1 MTSRKETWEPK
12 SAPAADPEQA
22 LSDDLP
28 FPPVSTP
35 AIAASGDASTSTD
48 CEELSFDEIFGVF
61 LDLELDDVF
70 RTKRF
75 SLREACPDVLEFMK
89 SQVRFPVSQRKL
101 MAEVFEEVIERPVR
115 VRDNEE
121 FYEAFLD
128 IVEDD
133 PGQIATFLM
142 AAAPAFRKK
151 TPPRGKFF
159 PALSQEFAPVK
170 LSVKTYHNTDAI
182 LESFDRDGVSGLSTS
197 DLTGIFFTYGLLCG
211 LERFE
216 AIDAYLDEIEWEQPG
231 EANGATADST
241 DPEDEIQAGRTDVS
255 EPVRASE
262 NVQFGIER
270 ERIALAEELSQIADG
285 IRGSPDTYLIDEARS
300 TVERLQDWQERYKTG
315 VIAREF
321 CARLK
326 AVLGIDVVIPDTASK
341 RLKEIEEL
349 VGEAESLVARR
360 EAALKQT
367 AEIKVRVN
375 AALEADDW
383 AAVENGT
390 TEVLGLND
398 QIGKSDV
405 AIAAVK
411 EKIRKWLEAAACSLT
426 DENAGPEGQPPG
438 EEVPEDDGAPARAGI
453 DVPGNRADEPTE
465 AETETDCDEHEEELE
480 PEDPAQTDGEQIA
493 QVDVSRG
500 KKRGIRPSSAPDD
513 THDPAMKEVFA
524 GLLYGNHLAVAAR
537 LARAL
542 DRTDQVPALPTRS
555 IELAAGSRIPFESY
569 DPSTLA
575 FQAEI
580 IPAEQDAADDPNA
593 NAILFGALLRPAIL
607 QPSTIARETLGR
619 LSLGPFGASVGDL
632 AQAIATLDFSF
643 HPSVDDLARLSGRSG
658 TARRPRVER
667 ALIEWADTTIMRQG
681 PCQPSTA
688 LIHKLAKPNGEF
700 GTVVNAI
707 RAGQTK
713 RAERSA
719 RDVISRFETPELIN
733 ARIAEINPRI
743 GTQSKGRFR
752 TNTMTYIY
760 RRISE
765 GRNLLI
771 RWVDS
776 VDEERRKVTDDAS
789 TQKRIVL
796 QLDSRAR
803 KTVTNL
809 KSLARTGDIL
819 QSATC
824 AWVLGQVEEFRSLLK
839 GQLPETW
846 VDMEAARSDELD
858 LLPLRSA
865 HVAEHNESVAG
876 DAAVIDYLFH
886 QSVPTVEKAIAR
898 HGENGAFRVAARLL
912 SRVGETDA
920 KEALVKQI
928 TKSRTEQIDHTLDRI
943 TEQVRALRDVGKF
956 DLRRPEQI
964 QREVS
969 RLEIIRENLQAERN
983 IGLDA
988 LATSVMSDL
997 PADIDEIVCLLETT
1011 DALVDDVRADIRSDQ
1026 HQRLKAAR
1034 EAKPHLSGEIDEL
1047 IVGLQDIPLDYVEDQ
1062 IAHIRDDR
1070 AIGQIVNTSTG
1081 PFEAFFP
1088 AFVKAAEEADWPDDI
1103 EAYAS
1108 ALEKD
1113 VRMAVPPDRLDA
1125 ARDLLRDWYALE
1137 TAATKGRS
1145 TTGPLKTLLQSL
1157 AFQAVAPRKGNQL
1170 QGKKARVHV
1179 VSMKVPPTTT
1189 RFLPPEFG
1197 TKSNDHFEVVIMHHS
1212 VLMEQVLPSLKTDV
1226 PTFIIVTGRLSV
1238 DRRRDTAH
1246 RLRRQGVMALLID
1259 ETLLAFIASQKE
1271 DRLEVLF
1278 DCGLPFGRIEPYIT
1292 DAGQLPPEMFF
1303 GRKQEI
1309 AKIIGRDSEGILVYG
1324 GRQLGK
1330 SALLAQVQQLH
1341 NEPGEGRVIIRE
1353 DVKSLGTSAREADEI
1368 WKIMSENLRPHGV
1381 VGPKSASRDAVVADI
1396 KRWIMDR
1403 PNRQVLCLLDETDN
1417 FLAFEAKNDF
1427 PNLMHIKGL
1436 MENTSRAFKVVFAG
1450 LHHVQ
1455 RMYKSSNSP
1464 LAHFGSAICVGPL
1477 NRTHDDRE
1485 AAYRLVVEPMRA
1497 AGFRFEDDSVPD
1509 EILSFVNHYP
1519 SLVQVYSK
1527 ELLAHLA
1534 TRKSADENGPL
1545 WVVPRSTLFE
1555 GKGFENIETGIRRKF
1570 GYTLDLDP
1578 RYKLIAYV
1586 LGFLKWQGKDAD
1598 VLHDGLGT
1606 RAILTATEEYWPEQ
1620 FEPIPLS
1627 DMQIILDEMFEL
1639 GILGKIEHDHS
1650 PPTYCLRTRQ
1660 VANMLGTEDEIT
1672 EELIALQD
1680 VEPPLDY
1687 DPSTNRRVMRQTGG
1701 LGKAKD
1707 ARHFSPL
1714 TDGQLRHLLHDE
1726 DVPGVRLV
1734 TGTRILGLRNVGPA
1748 IQNYARTLA
1757 PKPGGREIIVEV
1769 AKNVNEFAASLRK
1782 EPKRRIQIKVVV
1794 YAPLSNH
1801 NNGIRQLLNFSEGLA
1816 SVKAG
1821 SVRPILV
1828 LNAEQPNLREVAI
1841 GREALA
1847 LRPWGGEML
1856 RTYLNLIEEQP
1867 LDRRD
1872 LRDAIL
1878 VRTGGIPDEVVRVL
1892 SNIRGKENPSAAIKV
1907 LDAVSLKKIGVRD
1920 KGLREATVILADIVA
1935 LTKSD
1940 EEVDHVQIYDLAND
1954 EIGRKVGCDLET
1966 IGSDLLALGILDQFE
1981 PRERKFRISRLGRL
1995 LAKRLSEGQE
2005 EVSASN

>member
-1 MTSRKETWEPK
+1 MSVRKETEKPGTG
-12 SAPAADPEQA
+12 PMADPEQV
-22 LSDDLP
+22 LPDDLP
-28 FPPVSTP
+28 CPAVSTP
-35 AIAASGDASTSTD
+35 ATAASGDASTPTE
-48 CEELSFDEIFGVF
+48 CEEMSFDEMFDVF
-61 LDLELDDVF
+61 LDLESGDVF
-70 RTKRF
+70 QTRRF
-75 SLREACPDVLEFMK
+75 PLREACPNVLDFMT
-89 SQVRFPVSQRKL
+89 SQVRIPVSQRKL
-101 MAEVFEEVIERPVR
+101 MTQVFEELIDRPVR
-115 VRDNEE
+115 VQDNAE

-128 IVEDD
+128 VVEDD
-133 PGQIATFLM
+133 PGHIATFLM

-151 TPPRGKFF
+151 TSPRGEFF

-170 LSVKTYHNTDAI
+170 LSVKTYHNTDTI
-182 LESFDRDGVSGLSTS
+182 LESFERDGVVGLSTS
-197 DLTGIFFTYGLLCG
+197 DVTGIFFTYGLLCG

-216 AIDAYLDEIEWEQPG
+216 AIDAFLDEIEWDPPDQ
-231 EANGATADST
+231 ADGAPPDST
-241 DPEDEIQAGRTDVS
+241 EPEVEIQAGRKEVS
-255 EPVRASE
+255 GPLHVSTNA
-262 NVQFGIER
+262 QFGTEQ
-270 ERIALAEELSQIADG
+270 ERIALAEELSRIADD
-285 IRGSPDTYLIDEARS
+285 IRGSPDKTLIDEARS
-300 TVERLQDWQERYKTG
+300 TVDRLLDWQQRYKTG
-315 VIAREF
+315 VIAREI
-321 CARLK
+321 CARAT
-326 AVLGIDVVIPDTASK
+326 AVLGVDVVIPDPASK
-341 RLKEIEEL
+341 RLEEIEEL
-349 VGEAESLVARR
+349 VAEAENLVARR

-383 AAVENGT
+383 AVVENGT

-398 QIGKSDV
+398 QISKSDV
-405 AIAAVK
+405 AITAVR
-411 EKIRKWLEAAACSLT
+411 ERIRKWLDSVACSLA
-426 DENAGPEGQPPG
+426 ENNAGPESEPPAG
-438 EEVPEDDGAPARAGI
+438 EVRKEEGAPARADI
-453 DVPGNRADEPTE
+453 DVAEDRAGEPAE
-465 AETETDCDEHEEELE
+465 AVTETDLDKHEDEPG

-493 QVDVSRG
+493 RADVNRREERDDRASL
-500 KKRGIRPSSAPDD
+500 SPDD
-513 THDPAMKEVFA
+513 MHDPTMMEAFS
-524 GLLYGNHLAVAAR
+524 GLLLGNHLAIAAR

-542 DRTDQVPALPTRS
+542 DRTNQTPALPARS
-555 IELAAGSRIPFESY
+555 VELAAGSRIPFESY
-569 DPSTLA
+569 DPSTQA

-580 IPAEQDAADDPNA
+580 IPAEQDAGDDPNA

-619 LSLGPFGASVGDL
+619 LSLGPFGASMGDL
-632 AQAIATLDFSF
+632 AQAIATLNFSF
-643 HPSVDDLARLSGRSG
+643 HPSVDDLARLAGRSG

-700 GTVVNAI
+700 GTVVKAI

-713 RAERSA
+713 RAELSA
-719 RDVISRFETPELIN
+719 RDAISRFETHELIN
-733 ARIAEINPRI
+733 ARIREINPRI
-743 GTQSKGRFR
+743 GTKSKGRFR

-760 RRISE
+760 RRINE

-776 VDEERRKVTDDAS
+776 VDEERRKATDDVSA
-789 TQKRIVL
+789 QKRIVR

-803 KTVTNL
+803 KTVSNL
-809 KSLARTGDIL
+809 KSQARTGDIL
-819 QSATC
+819 QSSTC
-824 AWVLGQVEEFRSLLK
+824 NWVLGQVEEFRSLLK

-846 VDMEAARSDELD
+846 VDMEAARTDELD
-858 LLPLRSA
+858 LLPIRLA
-865 HVAEHNESVAG
+865 HGAELNESVAD
-876 DAAVIDYLFH
+876 DAAVIEFLLC
-886 QSVPTVEKAIAR
+886 QPVPTIEEAIAR

-912 SRVGETDA
+912 SRIRETDA

-928 TKSRTEQIDHTLDRI
+928 AGRRTEQIDHTLDRI
-943 TEQVRALRDVGKF
+943 SGQIGALRDVGKF

-969 RLEIIRENLQAERN
+969 RLEVIRENLQAERN

-988 LATSVMSDL
+988 LATSIASDL
-997 PADIDEIVCLLETT
+997 PTDIDEIVCLLETT
-1011 DALVDDVRADIRSDQ
+1011 GALVDDVRADIQSDQ
-1026 HQRLKAAR
+1026 IQRLKAAR
-1034 EAKPHLSGEIDEL
+1034 DAKPHLSREIDEL
-1047 IVGLQDIPLDYVEDQ
+1047 VAGLQDIPLDHIEDQ

-1070 AIGQIVNTSTG
+1070 AIGQFVNTSTG

-1088 AFVKAAEEADWPDDI
+1088 AFVKAAEEADWPDDL
-1103 EAYAS
+1103 EGYAL

-1113 VRMAVPPDRLDA
+1113 VRMAVTPDRLDA
-1125 ARDLLRDWYALE
+1125 ARDLLRDWYAL
-1137 TAATKGRS
+1137 ASATIQGRS

-1157 AFQAVAPRKGNQL
+1157 AFQAVAPRKGIQL
-1170 QGKKARVHV
+1170 QGKKARVHEV
-1179 VSMKVPPTTT
+1179 TMKVPPTTT
-1189 RFLPPEFG
+1189 WFLPPEFG
-1197 TKSNDHFEVVIMHHS
+1197 TKSNDHFEVFIMHHS
-1212 VLMEQVLPSLKTDV
+1212 VLMEQILPSLKTDV
-1226 PTFIIVTGRLSV
+1226 PTFIFVTGRLPV
-1238 DRRRDTAH
+1238 DRRRDMAH

-1278 DCGLPFGRIEPYIT
+1278 DCGLPFGRIESYIT

-1341 NEPGEGRVIIRE
+1341 NKPGEGHVIIRE

-1368 WKIMSENLRPHGV
+1368 WKIMSDKLRPHGV
-1381 VGPKSASRDAVVADI
+1381 VGPKSNSRDAVIADI
-1396 KRWIMDR
+1396 KHWVMER

-1436 MENTSRAFKVVFAG
+1436 MEDTSRAFKVVFAG

-1455 RMYKSSNSP
+1455 RMYRSSNSP

-1509 EILSFVNHYP
+1509 EILSYVNHYP

-1545 WVVPRSTLFE
+1545 WVVPRSTLSE

-1570 GYTLDLDP
+1570 SYTLDLDP
-1578 RYKLIAYV
+1578 RYKLIAYA
-1586 LGFLKWQGKDAD
+1586 LGFLKWQGKDAE

-1606 RAILTATEEYWPEQ
+1606 RAILAATEEYWPKQ

-1627 DMQIILDEMFEL
+1627 EMQIILDEMFEL

-1680 VEPPLDY
+1680 IEPPLDY
-1687 DPSTNRRVMRQTGG
+1687 NPSTNRRVMRQAGG
-1701 LGKAKD
+1701 LSKAKD

-1748 IQNYARTLA
+1748 IQNYAQTLA

-1769 AKNVNEFAASLRK
+1769 AKNANEFAASLRK

-1794 YAPLSNH
+1794 YAPLSNQY
-1801 NNGIRQLLNFSEGLA
+1801 NNIRQLLNLTEGLA

-1821 SVRPILV
+1821 AVRPVLV

-1878 VRTGGIPDEVVRVL
+1878 DRTGGIPDEVVRVL
-1892 SNIRGKENPSAAIKV
+1892 SNIRKEENPLAAICA

-1920 KGLREATVILADIVA
+1920 DGLREATVILTDIVA

-1940 EEVDHVQIYDLAND
+1940 MEFDHVQVYDLAND

-1981 PRERKFRISRLGRL
+1981 PREKKFRITRLGRL
-1995 LAKRLSEGQE
+1995 LAMRLREIEG
-2005 EVSASN
+2005 VSASA

>member
-1 MTSRKETWEPK
+1 MNARKETENPK
-12 SAPAADPEQA
+12 TDPVSDPEQA
-22 LSDDLP
+22 LPNELP
-28 FPPVSTP
+28 FPSDSTP
-35 AIAASGDASTSTD
+35 ATAASGDVSTPTD
-48 CEELSFDEIFGVF
+48 CEELSFDEMFEVF
-61 LDLELDDVF
+61 LDLELEDVF
-70 RTKRF
+70 QTKRF
-75 SLREACPDVLEFMK
+75 SLREACPDVLEFMM

-101 MAEVFEEVIERPVR
+101 MAQVFEELIERPVR
-115 VRDNEE
+115 VRDNSE
-121 FYEAFLD
+121 FYDAFLD

-151 TPPRGKFF
+151 TSPKAKFF

-170 LSVKTYHNTDAI
+170 LSVKTYHNTETI
-182 LESFDRDGVSGLSTS
+182 LESFERDGVAGLSTS

-216 AIDAYLDEIEWEQPG
+216 AIDAYLDEMESKRPG
-231 EANGATADST
+231 DANGETADST
-241 DPEDEIQAGRTDVS
+241 DAEGEIQTGQEEVS
-255 EPVRASE
+255 EPLRVSA
-262 NVQFGIER
+262 NAQFGTER
-270 ERIALAEELSQIADG
+270 ERIALAEELSRIADD
-285 IRGSPDTYLIDEARS
+285 IRSSPDANLIDEARS
-300 TVERLQDWQERYKTG
+300 TVERLLDWQERYKTG
-315 VIAREF
+315 VFAREI
-321 CARLK
+321 CARVK
-326 AVLGIDVVIPDTASK
+326 AVLGIDVVIPDAASK

-349 VGEAESLVARR
+349 VDEAENLVGHR

-375 AALEADDW
+375 AALKADDW

-398 QIGKSDV
+398 QISKSDV
-405 AIAAVK
+405 TITAVK
-411 EKIRKWLEAAACSLT
+411 EKIRKWLESATCSLAE
-426 DENAGPEGQPPG
+426 ENADPKSEPPG
-438 EEVPEDDGAPARAGI
+438 GEVLEGDGAPALTDI
-453 DVPGNRADEPTE
+453 DVAEIREDEPTK
-465 AETETDCDEHEEELE
+465 AETETDHDEHEEELE
-480 PEDPAQTDGEQIA
+480 PEDLAQTDGEQISRD
-493 QVDVSRG
+493 DVNRR
-500 KKRGIRPSSAPDD
+500 KERDIRARPSPDD
-513 THDPAMKEVFA
+513 MHDPTMMEVFS
-524 GLLYGNHLAVAAR
+524 GLLLSNHLAIATR

-542 DRTDQVPALPTRS
+542 DRTNQTPALPVRS
-555 IELAAGSRIPFESY
+555 VELAAGSRIPFESY
-569 DPSTLA
+569 DPSTQA

-619 LSLGPFGASVGDL
+619 LSLGPFGTSVGNL

-643 HPSVDDLARLSGRSG
+643 QPTLDDLARLSGRSG
-658 TARRPRVER
+658 TGRRPRMER

-700 GTVVNAI
+700 GTVIDAI

-713 RAERSA
+713 RAERFA
-719 RDVISRFETPELIN
+719 RDVISRFETHELIN
-733 ARIAEINPRI
+733 ARIGEINPRI

-760 RRISE
+760 RRINE

-771 RWVDS
+771 RWIDS
-776 VDEERRKVTDDAS
+776 VAEERRKATDDVSA
-789 TQKRIVL
+789 QKRIIR

-803 KTVTNL
+803 KTVSNL
-809 KSLARTGDIL
+809 KSQARTGDIL

-824 AWVLGQVEEFRSLLK
+824 NWVLGQVEEFRSLLQ

-846 VDMEAARSDELD
+846 VDIEAARSDELD
-858 LLPLRSA
+858 LLPIRLA
-865 HVAEHNESVAG
+865 HEAEHNECVAD
-876 DAAVIDYLFH
+876 DAAVIDFLRC
-886 QSVPTVEKAIAR
+886 QSVPTIKEAIVK

-912 SRVGETDA
+912 TRIGDTEA
-920 KEALVKQI
+920 KEALVELI
-928 TKSRTEQIDHTLDRI
+928 SENRTERIDHTRDRI
-943 TEQVRALRDVGKF
+943 SQQIRNFREVGKF

-969 RLEIIRENLQAERN
+969 RLEIIRENLRAERN

-988 LATSVMSDL
+988 LATSVTSDL

-1011 DALVDDVRADIRSDQ
+1011 DALIDDVRADIQSDQ
-1026 HQRLKAAR
+1026 HQRLNAAR
-1034 EAKPHLSGEIDEL
+1034 EAKPHLAREIDEL
-1047 IVGLQDIPLDYVEDQ
+1047 VDGLQDIPLDHVEDQ
-1062 IAHIRDDR
+1062 IAHIRDNR
-1070 AIGQIVNTSTG
+1070 AIGQFVNKSTG
-1081 PFEAFFP
+1081 PFEEFFP
-1088 AFVKAAEEADWPDDI
+1088 TFVKAAEGIDWPNDL
-1103 EAYAS
+1103 EAYAF

-1113 VRMAVPPDRLDA
+1113 ARMAVTPDRLDA
-1125 ARDLLRDWYALE
+1125 ARDLVRDWYALA
-1137 TAATKGRS
+1137 TATMQGRS
-1145 TTGPLKTLLQSL
+1145 TTGPLKALLQSL

-1179 VSMKVPPTTT
+1179 VSMKIPPTTT
-1189 RFLPPEFG
+1189 WFLPPEFG
-1197 TKSNDHFEVVIMHHS
+1197 TKSNDHYEVIIMHHS
-1212 VLMEQVLPSLKTDV
+1212 VLMEQILPSLKTDV
-1226 PTFIIVTGRLSV
+1226 PTFIFVTGRLSV
-1238 DRRRDTAH
+1238 DRRRDMAH
-1246 RLRRQGVMALLID
+1246 RLRQQGVMALLID
-1259 ETLLAFIASQKE
+1259 ETLLACIASQKE

-1341 NEPGEGRVIIRE
+1341 NKPGEGRVIIRE

-1368 WKIMSENLRPHGV
+1368 WKIMSEKLRPHGV
-1381 VGPKSASRDAVVADI
+1381 VGPKSGSRDAVIADI
-1396 KRWIMDR
+1396 KRWIMER

-1436 MENTSRAFKVVFAG
+1436 MEDTSRAFKAVFAG

-1455 RMYKSSNSP
+1455 RMFKSSNSP

-1509 EILSFVNHYP
+1509 EILSYVNHYP

-1527 ELLAHLA
+1527 ELLAHLTA
-1534 TRKSADENGPL
+1534 RKSADESGPL
-1545 WVVPRSTLFE
+1545 WVVPRSTLFG

-1570 GYTLDLDP
+1570 SYTLDLDP

-1586 LGFLKWQGKDAD
+1586 LGFLKWQGKDAE

-1606 RAILTATEEYWPEQ
+1606 RAILAATEEYWPEQ

-1627 DMQIILDEMFEL
+1627 EMQIILDEMFEL

-1687 DPSTNRRVMRQTGG
+1687 NPSTNRRVMRQTGG

-1714 TDGQLRHLLHDE
+1714 TDGQLHYLLEKD
-1726 DVPGVRLV
+1726 DFPGLRFV

-1748 IQNYARTLA
+1748 IQNYVETLA
-1757 PKPGGREIIVEV
+1757 PKPGGREIIVEI
-1769 AKNVNEFAASLRK
+1769 AKNAREFAASLRK
-1782 EPKRRIQIKVVV
+1782 EPKRRVQIKVVV
-1794 YAPLSNH
+1794 YTPLSNH
-1801 NNGIRQLLNFSEGLA
+1801 NNSICEFLNFAEGLA
-1816 SVKAG
+1816 SVQVGA
-1821 SVRPILV
+1821 VRPILV
-1828 LNAEQPNLREVAI
+1828 LNAGLPNLREVAI
-1841 GREALA
+1841 GRGALA

-1856 RTYLNLIEEQP
+1856 RTYLSLIEEQP

-1872 LRDAIL
+1872 LRDAVL
-1878 VRTGGIPDEVVRVL
+1878 DRTGGIPDEVVRVL
-1892 SNIRGKENPSAAIKV
+1892 SKIRKEENPLAAIKA
-1907 LDAVSLKKIGVRD
+1907 LDAVSLKMIDVRD
-1920 KGLREATVILADIVA
+1920 DDLGEATVILADIVA

-1940 EEVDHVQIYDLAND
+1940 KEVDHVQVYDLAND

-1981 PRERKFRISRLGRL
+1981 PREKNFRITRLGRL
-1995 LAKRLSEGQE
+1995 LAQRLSE
-2005 EVSASN
+2005 